1 MLDTNIFNRVL
12 DYKVPLEHLAECVEV
27 YVTHVQEDELDNTK
41 RSERRT
47 ALKQVL
53 VGLDPDRRPT
63 ESFVWDVSRWD
74 LGKWTEDDNLYDPI
88 RAELD
93 ERLPKKNN
101 IQDALIAETAI
112 KNGYT
117 LVTEDR
123 NLREVAAGFGANCM
137 TFEELQQ
144 DCRK

>member
-12 DYKVPLEHLAECVEV
+12 DHEVPLEQLAECVKV

-41 RSERRT
+41 CSERRT

-53 VGLDPDRRPT
+53 AGLDPDKRPT

-74 LGKWTEDDNLYDPI
+74 LGKWSGEDNLYDPI
-88 RAELD
+88 KAELD
-93 ERLPKKNN
+93 KRKPKKNN

-123 NLREVAAGFGANCM
+123 NLREVAAGFGASCM

-144 DCRK
+144 HCRK